1 MTIPIQNFSVLTLA
15 MEMML
20 EMVMGLMDMEVDK
33 VADHLTYLAY
43 LFGRCFNTDEFI
55 FNIDCILSLT
65 SVVSFLPCW
74 SPWPPSS
81 VNS

>member
-1 MTIPIQNFSVLTLA
+1 MGVMD
-15 MEMML
+15 MEDDKVA
-20 EMVMGLMDMEVDK
+20 EMVVDMEVDMVVDMEVDK

-43 LFGRCFNTDEFI
+43 LFGRCFNADEFI